1 MTDKGKV
8 SILSRR
14 LICGVNI
21 IESNFNSAKGAN
33 ILSFRHPLTYTGSVI
48 KMAIVACESRN
59 EVILLKMFHA
69 NRATLLTFVY
79 VSRVKS
85 LF

>member
-1 MTDKGKV
+1 MTDEGKV

-14 LICGVNI
+14 LICGVKI
-21 IESNFNSAKGAN
+21 IESNFNSAKRTN
-33 ILSFRHPLTYTGSVI
+33 ILPFRHPLTYTGSV
-48 KMAIVACESRN
+48 KEMAVIACESRN
-59 EVILLKMFHA
+59 EVILLKIIHA